1 MQGSLEIT
9 GKDHKKFISLAIPL
23 IIASLTTPLL
33 GVVDTA
39 IMGRFPQAAY
49 IGGVSV
55 AVLIFNTLYWA
66 LGFLRVSTA
75 GFSAQASGSKNSQN
89 LTLAILRPLV
99 IAWGL
104 GLLIVVLQW
113 PIKKAAFSLL
123 NPTEVIG
130 LIASDYYDVRI
141 WSAPFTLTNY
151 VIVGWLMGLAKVR
164 LSLTFQVAMNVLNM
178 LLAIFLVVGLGFAAK
193 GVAAATLV
201 SEIFIAVV
209 SLWVVLGSKEI
220 SFHNISL
227 VSLVRWSALI
237 HMMKM
242 NRDLFIRTICMLIV
256 YNMVTAYGMR
266 YGESILAGN
275 AILMQIHFL
284 MANFLGGIGNAGTVV
299 SGKAIG
305 KKNRRLFN
313 QSIYLT
319 AFWGATMATILVGIS
334 TLLQIPLISIFTNL
348 TDVSQAA
355 NNYFYWILLYP
366 LFGFWGLGLFGIF
379 VGATTA
385 EPIRNSLIYSL
396 AVFLL
401 CLWLSTDKLGN
412 SGIWLSFTIFNLARS
427 LFLWQALPSLKKN
440 LFKNNCCRGELK

>member
-9 GKDHKKFISLAIPL
+9 WKDHKKFISLAIPL

-113 PIKKAAFSLL
+113 PIKEAAFSLL
-123 NPTEVIG
+123 NPTEMIG

-164 LSLTFQVAMNVLNM
+164 ISLTFQVAMNVLNM

-227 VSLVRWSALI
+227 VSLVRWSALV

-242 NRDLFIRTICMLIV
+242 NRDLFIRTICMIAV

-266 YGESILAGN
+266 YGDSILAGN

-284 MANFLGGIGNAGTVV
+284 MANFLGGIGNAGTVIA
-299 SGKAIG
+299 GKSIG
-305 KKNRRLFN
+305 QKNRVLFY

-319 AFWGATMATILVGIS
+319 AIWGAIMASILTGLSVLFQS
-334 TLLQIPLISIFTNL
+334 PLIGIFTNL
-348 TDVSQAA
+348 PAVLQAA
-355 NNYFYWILLYP
+355 NDYFYWILFYP
-366 LFGFWGLGLFGIF
+366 LLGFWGLGLFGIF

-385 EPIRNSLIYSL
+385 GPIRNSLVYSL
-396 AVFLL
+396 IVFLL
-401 CLWLSTDKLGN
+401 CLWLSVDKLGN
-412 SGIWLSFTIFNLARS
+412 NAIWLSFTLFNLARS
-427 LFLWQALPSLKKN
+427 LFLWKDLSLLKRS
-440 LFKNNCCRGELK
+440 LFKNNCLKEI

>member
-1 MQGSLEIT
+1 MQESLGIT
-9 GKDHKKFISLAIPL
+9 WKDHKNFISLAVPL

-75 GFSAQASGSKNSQN
+75 GFSAQASGSKNSKN
-89 LTLAILRPLV
+89 LTLALLRPLA

-104 GLLIVVLQW
+104 GFLIVALQW
-113 PIKKAAFSLL
+113 PIKEAAFSLL
-123 NPTEVIG
+123 NPSKMVG

-151 VIVGWLMGLAKVR
+151 VIVGWLMGLTKIR
-164 LSLTFQVAMNVLNM
+164 LSLTFQVAMNILNI
-178 LLAIFLVVGLGFAAK
+178 LLAVVLVMGFGFAAQ
-193 GVAAATLV
+193 GVATATLV

-209 SLWVVLGSKEI
+209 SLWVVFNSKEI

-227 VSLVRWSALI
+227 ISIVQWSALV

-242 NRDLFIRTICMLIV
+242 NRDLFIRTICMIAV

-266 YGESILAGN
+266 YGDSILAGN

-284 MANFLGGIGNAGTVV
+284 MANFLGGIGNAGTVIA
-299 SGKAIG
+299 GKSIG
-305 KKNRRLFN
+305 QKNRVLFY

-319 AFWGATMATILVGIS
+319 AIWGAIMASILTGLSVLFQS
-334 TLLQIPLISIFTNL
+334 PLIGIFTNL
-348 TDVSQAA
+348 PAVLQAA
-355 NNYFYWILLYP
+355 NDYFYWILFYP
-366 LFGFWGLGLFGIF
+366 LLGFWGLGLFGIF

-385 EPIRNSLIYSL
+385 GPIRNSLVYSL
-396 AVFLL
+396 IVFLL
-401 CLWLSTDKLGN
+401 CLWLSVDKLGN
-412 SGIWLSFTIFNLARS
+412 NAIWLSFTLFNLARS
-427 LFLWQALPSLKKN
+427 LFLWKDLSLLKRS
-440 LFKNNCCRGELK
+440 LFKNNCLKEI

>member
-1 MQGSLEIT
+1 MQESLGIT
-9 GKDHKKFISLAIPL
+9 WKDHKNFISLAVPL

-75 GFSAQASGSKNSQN
+75 GFSAQASGSKNSKN
-89 LTLAILRPLV
+89 LTLALLRPLA

-104 GLLIVVLQW
+104 GFLIVALQW
-113 PIKKAAFSLL
+113 PIKEAAFSLL
-123 NPTEVIG
+123 NPSKMVG

-151 VIVGWLMGLAKVR
+151 VIVGWLMGLTKIR
-164 LSLTFQVAMNVLNM
+164 LSLTFQVAMNILNI
-178 LLAIFLVVGLGFAAK
+178 LLAVVLVMGFGFAAQ
-193 GVAAATLV
+193 GVATATLV

-209 SLWVVLGSKEI
+209 SLWVVFNSKEI

-227 VSLVRWSALI
+227 ISIVQWSALI

-242 NRDLFIRTICMLIV
+242 NRDLFIRTICMIAV

-266 YGESILAGN
+266 YGDSILAGN

-284 MANFLGGIGNAGTVV
+284 MANFLGGIGNAGTVIA
-299 SGKAIG
+299 GKSIG
-305 KKNRRLFN
+305 QKNRVLFY

-319 AFWGATMATILVGIS
+319 AIWGAIMASILTGLSVLFQS
-334 TLLQIPLISIFTNL
+334 PLIGIFTNL
-348 TDVSQAA
+348 PAVLQAA
-355 NNYFYWILLYP
+355 NDYFYWILFYP
-366 LFGFWGLGLFGIF
+366 LLGFWGLGLFGIF

-385 EPIRNSLIYSL
+385 GPIRNSLVYSL
-396 AVFLL
+396 IVFLL
-401 CLWLSTDKLGN
+401 CLWLSVDKLGN
-412 SGIWLSFTIFNLARS
+412 NAIWLSFTLFNLARS
-427 LFLWQALPSLKKN
+427 LFLWKDLSLLKRS
-440 LFKNNCCRGELK
+440 LFKNNCLKEI

>member
-1 MQGSLEIT
+1 MQESLGISW
-9 GKDHKKFISLAIPL
+9 KDHKKFIFLAVPL

-75 GFSAQASGSKNSQN
+75 GFSAQASGSKNSED
-89 LTLAILRPLV
+89 LTLALLRPLA

-104 GLLIVVLQW
+104 GLLIVMLQW
-113 PIKKAAFSLL
+113 PIKEAAFSLL
-123 NPTEVIG
+123 RPTVGIG
-130 LIASDYYDVRI
+130 VIASDYYDVRI

-178 LLAIFLVVGLGFAAK
+178 LFAVFLVMALGFAAK

-209 SLWVVLGSKEI
+209 SLWVVFGSKEI

-227 VSLVRWSALI
+227 VSLVEWSALI

-242 NRDLFIRTICMLIV
+242 NRDLFIRTICMIAV

-266 YGESILAGN
+266 YGDSILAGN
-275 AILMQIHFL
+275 AILMQVHFL

-299 SGKAIG
+299 AGKAIG
-305 KKNRRLFN
+305 QKNRGLFN

-319 AFWGATMATILVGIS
+319 AVWGAVMAAVLTGLS
-334 TLLQIPLISIFTNL
+334 ALFQSPLIGIFTNL
-348 TDVSQAA
+348 PDVLQAA
-355 NNYFYWILLYP
+355 NDYFYWILLYP
-366 LFGFWGLGLFGIF
+366 LLGFWGLGLFGIF

-385 EPIRNSLIYSL
+385 GPIRNSLIYSL

-412 SGIWLSFTIFNLARS
+412 SAIWLSFTLFNLARS
-427 LFLWQALPSLKKN
+427 LFLWKDLSLLKRS
-440 LFKNNCCRGELK
+440 LFKNEC

>member
-1 MQGSLEIT
+1 MQESLGIT
-9 GKDHKKFISLAIPL
+9 WKDHKNFISLAVPL

-75 GFSAQASGSKNSQN
+75 GFSAQASGSKNSKN
-89 LTLAILRPLV
+89 LTLALLRPLA

-104 GLLIVVLQW
+104 GFLIVALQW
-113 PIKKAAFSLL
+113 PIKEAAFSLL
-123 NPTEVIG
+123 NPSKMVG

-151 VIVGWLMGLAKVR
+151 VIVGWLMGLTKIR
-164 LSLTFQVAMNVLNM
+164 LSLTFQVAMNILNI
-178 LLAIFLVVGLGFAAK
+178 LLAVVLVMGFGFAAQ
-193 GVAAATLV
+193 GVATATLV

-209 SLWVVLGSKEI
+209 SLWVVFNSKEI

-227 VSLVRWSALI
+227 ISIVQWSALV

-242 NRDLFIRTICMLIV
+242 NRDLFIRTICMIAV

-266 YGESILAGN
+266 YGDSILAGN

-284 MANFLGGIGNAGTVV
+284 MANFLGGIGNAGTVIA
-299 SGKAIG
+299 GKSIG
-305 KKNRRLFN
+305 QKNRVLFY

-319 AFWGATMATILVGIS
+319 AIWGAIMASILTGLSVLFQS
-334 TLLQIPLISIFTNL
+334 PLIGIFTNL
-348 TDVSQAA
+348 PAVLQAA
-355 NNYFYWILLYP
+355 NDYFYWILLYP
-366 LFGFWGLGLFGIF
+366 LLGFWGLGLFGIF

-385 EPIRNSLIYSL
+385 GPIRNSLIYSL

-412 SGIWLSFTIFNLARS
+412 SAIWLSFTLFNLARS
-427 LFLWQALPSLKKN
+427 LFLWKDLSLLKRS
-440 LFKNNCCRGELK
+440 LFKNEC

>member
-1 MQGSLEIT
+1 MQESLGIT
-9 GKDHKKFISLAIPL
+9 WKDHKKFISLAVPL

-75 GFSAQASGSKNSQN
+75 GFSAQASGSKNSKN
-89 LTLAILRPLV
+89 LTLALLRPLA

-104 GLLIVVLQW
+104 GFLIVALQW
-113 PIKKAAFSLL
+113 PIKEAAFSLL
-123 NPTEVIG
+123 NPSKMVG

-151 VIVGWLMGLAKVR
+151 VIVGWLMGLTKIR
-164 LSLTFQVAMNVLNM
+164 LSLTFQVAMNILNI
-178 LLAIFLVVGLGFAAK
+178 LLAVVLVMGFGFAAQ
-193 GVAAATLV
+193 GVATATLV

-209 SLWVVLGSKEI
+209 SLWVVFNSKEI

-227 VSLVRWSALI
+227 ISIVQWSALV

-242 NRDLFIRTICMLIV
+242 NRDLFIRTICMIAV

-266 YGESILAGN
+266 YGDSILAGN

-284 MANFLGGIGNAGTVV
+284 MANFLGGIGNAGTVIA
-299 SGKAIG
+299 GKSIG
-305 KKNRRLFN
+305 QKNRVLFY

-319 AFWGATMATILVGIS
+319 AIWGAIMASILTGLSVLFQS
-334 TLLQIPLISIFTNL
+334 PLIGIFTNL
-348 TDVSQAA
+348 PAVLQAA
-355 NNYFYWILLYP
+355 NDYFYWILFYP
-366 LFGFWGLGLFGIF
+366 LLGFWGLGLFGIF

-385 EPIRNSLIYSL
+385 GPIRNSLVYSL
-396 AVFLL
+396 IVFLL
-401 CLWLSTDKLGN
+401 CLWLSVDKLGN
-412 SGIWLSFTIFNLARS
+412 NAIWLSFTLFNLARS
-427 LFLWQALPSLKKN
+427 LFLWKDLSLLKRS
-440 LFKNNCCRGELK
+440 LFKNNCLKEI

>member
-1 MQGSLEIT
+1 MQESLGIT
-9 GKDHKKFISLAIPL
+9 WKDHKNFISLAVPL

-75 GFSAQASGSKNSQN
+75 GLSAQASGSKNSKN
-89 LTLAILRPLV
+89 LTLALLRPLA

-104 GLLIVVLQW
+104 GFLIVALQW
-113 PIKKAAFSLL
+113 PIKEAAFSLL
-123 NPTEVIG
+123 NPSKMVG

-151 VIVGWLMGLAKVR
+151 VIVGWLMGLTKIR
-164 LSLTFQVAMNVLNM
+164 LSLTFQVAMNILNI
-178 LLAIFLVVGLGFAAK
+178 LLAVVLVMGFGFAAQ
-193 GVAAATLV
+193 GVATATLV

-209 SLWVVLGSKEI
+209 SLWVVFNSKEI

-227 VSLVRWSALI
+227 ISIVQWSALV

-242 NRDLFIRTICMLIV
+242 NRDLFIRTICMIAV

-266 YGESILAGN
+266 YGDSILAGN

-284 MANFLGGIGNAGTVV
+284 MANFLGGIGNAGTVIA
-299 SGKAIG
+299 GKSIG
-305 KKNRRLFN
+305 QKNRVLFY

-319 AFWGATMATILVGIS
+319 AIWGAIMASILTGLSVLFQS
-334 TLLQIPLISIFTNL
+334 PLIGIFTNL
-348 TDVSQAA
+348 PAVLQAA
-355 NNYFYWILLYP
+355 NDYFYWILFYP
-366 LFGFWGLGLFGIF
+366 LLGFWGLGLFGIF

-385 EPIRNSLIYSL
+385 GPIRNSLVYSL
-396 AVFLL
+396 IVFLL
-401 CLWLSTDKLGN
+401 CLWLSVDKLGN
-412 SGIWLSFTIFNLARS
+412 NAIWLSFTLFNLARS
-427 LFLWQALPSLKKN
+427 LFLWKDLSLLKRS
-440 LFKNNCCRGELK
+440 LFKNNCLKEI